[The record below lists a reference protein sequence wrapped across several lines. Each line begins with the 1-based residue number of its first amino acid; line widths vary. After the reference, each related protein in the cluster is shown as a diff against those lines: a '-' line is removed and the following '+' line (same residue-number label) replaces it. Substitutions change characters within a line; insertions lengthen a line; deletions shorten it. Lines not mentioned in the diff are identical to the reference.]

1 MLAIDKSIKLIN
13 KYDTAF
19 YVFDEDEFKRNY
31 VELLNTFRN
40 IYKNYNIAY
49 SYKTNY
55 TPYICN
61 CIKNMGG
68 LAEVVSDMEYY
79 LAKKI
84 GYDSTSI
91 IYNGPV
97 KGKLLNEH
105 LLNGGIANIDNI
117 TEANRIVNIAEENP
131 TIKIKVG
138 IRVNLDVGAGYIS
151 RFGLELDS
159 NEFTE
164 TIKLLKKNPNIKLV
178 GFHCHISRSRN
189 IESWKERIEKLLYA
203 ADKYI
208 DGIPEFIDV
217 GSGMFGKMEPEFAAQ
232 FNVKIPTYLEY
243 AKVVAGTMSKHYA
256 NIEKKPLLIS
266 EPGTTIISNYISL
279 ITKVV
284 QKKVI
289 REKEFVTVDSSF
301 YNAGDVC
308 LVKQLPYYVLDKN
321 LDIKLK
327 NNSHNTSIMGYTCL
341 EQDCLVKK
349 VDIELEVGDIVVL
362 GNVGGYSIVSKPPFI
377 QPNVAMYTIKD
388 TKEYKKIKRREN
400 FNDIYETFMFD
411 EV

>member
-1 MLAIDKSIKLIN
+1 
-13 KYDTAF
+13 
-19 YVFDEDEFKRNY
+19 
-31 VELLNTFRN
+31 
-40 IYKNYNIAY
+40 
-49 SYKTNY
+49 
-55 TPYICN
+55 
-61 CIKNMGG
+61 
-68 LAEVVSDMEYY
+68 
-79 LAKKI
+79 
-84 GYDSTSI
+84 
-91 IYNGPV
+91 
-97 KGKLLNEH
+97 
-105 LLNGGIANIDNI
+105 
-117 TEANRIVNIAEENP
+117 
-131 TIKIKVG
+131 
-138 IRVNLDVGAGYIS
+138 
-151 RFGLELDS
+151 
-159 NEFTE
+159 
-164 TIKLLKKNPNIKLV
+164 
-178 GFHCHISRSRN
+178 
-189 IESWKERIEKLLYA
+189 
-203 ADKYI
+203 
-208 DGIPEFIDV
+208 
-217 GSGMFGKMEPEFAAQ
+217 MFGKMEPEFAAQ

-388 TKEYKKIKRREN
+388 NKEDKKIKRREN